1 DQRRESPARRGDAV
15 AFARARRFHPRRAG
29 GQRAPVR
36 AAGAAAA
43 EGAGGMK
50 AVAIRAGA
58 AAFCVAVAVILVL
71 LAIDS
76 RAWSSRFPADDLR
89 YRRDASAPK
98 LWNIGELS
106 PFGLDRKLLG
116 IKDDL
121 AYRRALREFRLGR
134 PLEPVFT
141 TAATTHRVQAQ
152 IALTDVVAT
161 PGHANRASQA
171 ANLVGVLGFAMA
183 TQDVGQRA
191 TFLNNAVTAFR
202 QAIALAPTND

>member
-1 DQRRESPARRGDAV
+1 V
-15 AFARARRFHPRRAG
+15 K
-29 GQRAPVR
+29 V
-36 AAGAAAA
+36 
-43 EGAGGMK
+43 
-50 AVAIRAGA
+50 VAIRAGA
-58 AAFCVAVAVILVL
+58 AAICLAAAVVFVL
-71 LAIDS
+71 LAIDA

-98 LWNIGELS
+98 LWSIGELS

-116 IKDDL
+116 IRDDL

-152 IALTDVVAT
+152 IALTDVVAS
-161 PGHANRASQA
+161 PRHATRASQA
-171 ANLVGVLGFAMA
+171 ANLLGVLGFAMA

-202 QAIALAPTND
+202 RAIALDPSNDDALFNLEYALDQLKGSGEQQAGGSERLGQRGKAGSKPTGHGY

>member
-1 DQRRESPARRGDAV
+1 V
-15 AFARARRFHPRRAG
+15 K
-29 GQRAPVR
+29 VI
-36 AAGAAAA
+36 
-43 EGAGGMK
+43 
-50 AVAIRAGA
+50 AIRAGA
-58 AAFCVAVAVILVL
+58 AAVCLAAAVILVL

-98 LWNIGELS
+98 LWSVGELS

-116 IKDDL
+116 IRDDL

-141 TAATTHRVQAQ
+141 TAATTNRVQAQ

-161 PGHANRASQA
+161 PRHATRASQA
-171 ANLVGVLGFAMA
+171 ANLLGVLGFAMA

-202 QAIALAPTND
+202 QAIALDPSNDDALFNLEYALDQLKGSGEQQAGGSERLGQRGKAGSKPTGHGY

>member
-1 DQRRESPARRGDAV
+1 
-15 AFARARRFHPRRAG
+15 
-29 GQRAPVR
+29 
-36 AAGAAAA
+36 
-43 EGAGGMK
+43 MI
-50 AVAIRAGA
+50 AIRAGA
-58 AAFCVAVAVILVL
+58 AAVCLAAAVILVL

-98 LWNIGELS
+98 LWSVGELS

-116 IKDDL
+116 IRDDL

-161 PGHANRASQA
+161 PRHASRASQA
-171 ANLVGVLGFAMA
+171 ANLLGVLGFAMA

-202 QAIALAPTND
+202 QAIALDPSNDDALFNLEYALDQLKGSGEQQAGGSERLGQRGKAGSKPTGHGY

>member
-1 DQRRESPARRGDAV
+1 
-15 AFARARRFHPRRAG
+15 
-29 GQRAPVR
+29 
-36 AAGAAAA
+36 
-43 EGAGGMK
+43 MK

-121 AYRRALREFRLGR
+121 AYRRAFREFRLGR

-161 PGHANRASQA
+161 PRHATRASQA
-171 ANLVGVLGFAMA
+171 ANLLGVLGFAMA
-183 TQDVGQRA
+183 TQDVAQRV
-191 TFLNNAVTAFR
+191 TFLNNSITAFR
-202 QAIALAPTND
+202 QAIALDPTNDDALFNLEYALDQLKGSGEQQAGGSERLGQRGKAGSKPTGHGY